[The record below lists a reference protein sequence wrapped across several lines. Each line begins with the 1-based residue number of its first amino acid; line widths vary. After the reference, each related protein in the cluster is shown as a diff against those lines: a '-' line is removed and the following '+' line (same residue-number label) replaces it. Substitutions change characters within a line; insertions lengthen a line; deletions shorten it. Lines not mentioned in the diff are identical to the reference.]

1 VSNVGKSNIG
11 VLVKAE
17 VASKIG
23 DEVWRV
29 EVVSITG
36 VLVVKAVVSNTGV
49 PYVGF
54 VWVREESQIQKLH
67 Q

>member
-1 VSNVGKSNIG
+1 

-23 DEVWRV
+23 VEVWRV

-36 VLVVKAVVSNTGV
+36 VLVVKAVVSNAGASNV
-49 PYVGF
+49 CF
-54 VWVREESQIQKLH
+54 V
-67 Q
+67 

>member
-1 VSNVGKSNIG
+1 MSNVGKSNIG

-17 VASKIG
+17 FASKIG
-23 DEVWRV
+23 DVVWRV
-29 EVVSITG
+29 DVVSITG

-54 VWVREESQIQKLH
+54 V
-67 Q
+67 